1 MNKKPFWNF
10 FIGLRPIKWICDL
23 RISKKIMENPIAKK
37 IFNYEMITY
46 IFFGATTTV
55 INWVAYWL
63 LCFAFSIP
71 MDNPDPKDNLL
82 SIVANSIAFVISL
95 IYAFITNKIIVF
107 SSKDTDFKTV
117 AREFISFTTA
127 RLVTFGLE
135 TLILF
140 IAGLI
145 AFNLTVAKV
154 FSGILVVI
162 LNYVFS
168 KLFIFKSKE

>member
-1 MNKKPFWNF
+1 MNKNMFWNF
-10 FIGLRPIKWICDL
+10 FIGLKPIKWICNL
-23 RISKKIMENPIAKK
+23 KISKKIMEKPIAQK

-46 IFFGATTTV
+46 IFFGVTTTL

-82 SIVANSIAFVISL
+82 SILANSIAFVISL

-107 SSKDTDFKTV
+107 SSKDMNFKTV
-117 AREFISFTTA
+117 AKEFISFTTA
-127 RLVTFGLE
+127 RLITFGLE

-140 IAGLI
+140 IAGAI
-145 AFNLTVAKV
+145 AFNLTVAKIL
-154 FSGILVVI
+154 SGILVVI
-162 LNYVFS
+162 LNYIFS
-168 KLFIFKSKE
+168 KLFIFNSKE